1 MPIKKKRVSPRQK
14 MINLMYLV
22 LLAMLA
28 LNVSS
33 DVLNGF
39 SLVADGLKKS
49 TENASKSNMGIY
61 STFDQQMKSNPA
73 KVKEW
78 YEKAQYVRGMSDSL
92 YNLAEELK
100 EAIVRKSDGKDADV
114 NNIQNR
120 EDLEASTQVMLAPG
134 TGRGKELYNAINS
147 YRERIV
153 RMVTDKE
160 KKEIIASNLATEV
173 PTKAKILGK
182 NWQEYSFENMP
193 TAAAVTLLTKLQND
207 VRYAEGE
214 VLHNLI
220 SNVDVKDIRVNQLNA
235 YVIPN
240 AVTVVQG
247 GRFSAQIIMA
257 AVDTTR
263 RPTIYIGGR
272 QIQSDKGYYETVC
285 SKTGDFTF
293 SGYIEMLN
301 GSGEKVRRDFSQKYS
316 VVAPSATVSADIMNV
331 LYAGYDNPMSVSVPG
346 IPSSKL
352 RVSMTGGSFEQKG
365 EGKYNARPT
374 TPGTEAVVTVAAE
387 SEGRMQEMGKF
398 TFRVRK
404 LPDPTAYIA
413 YAAEGGGQDHFRG
426 GALSKQILM
435 GTDGIG
441 ASIDD
446 GLLNIAFRV
455 NSFQTV
461 FYDAMGNAVPYKS
474 NGANFSDQQKSQM
487 RGLARNKR
495 FYVTDIHATG
505 PDGIERTLNGAM
517 EVIIK

>member
-1 MPIKKKRVSPRQK
+1 MPIKKKRISPRQK
-14 MINLMYLV
+14 MINLMYVV
-22 LLAMLA
+22 LMAMLA

-49 TENASKSNMGIY
+49 TENATKVNNGIY
-61 STFDQQMKSNPA
+61 STFEQQMKNNPA

-78 YEKAQYVRGMSDSL
+78 YDKAQYVRSISDSL
-92 YNLAEELK
+92 YNFAEELK
-100 EAIVRKSDGKDADV
+100 EAIVRESDGKNGKVDD
-114 NNIQNR
+114 IRNR

-134 TGRGKELYNAINS
+134 KGRGQELYNAINR

-153 RMVTDKE
+153 SMVTDQE
-160 KKEIIASNLATEV
+160 KRDIITSNLSTEV
-173 PTKAKILGK
+173 PPKASNLGK

-214 VLHNLI
+214 VLHNLV
-220 SNVDVKDIRVNQLNA
+220 SNIDVKDIRVNQLNA

-240 AVTVVQG
+240 AQTIVQG

-272 QIQSDKGYYETVC
+272 EIQSDRGYYETVC

-352 RVSMTGGSFEQKG
+352 RVSMTGGNLEQKG
-365 EGKYNARPT
+365 EGKFIARPS
-374 TPGTEAVVTVAAE
+374 TPGTEAVFTVSAE

-404 LPDPTAYIA
+404 LPDPTAFIA
-413 YAAEGGGQDHFRG
+413 YAAEGGETHFTG
-426 GALSKQILM
+426 GGLSKQILM
-435 GTDGIG
+435 GTEGIG
-441 ASIDD
+441 AAIDD
-446 GLLNIAFRV
+446 GLLNISFRV
-455 NSFQTV
+455 NNFEIV
-461 FYDAMGNAVPYKS
+461 FFDAMGNAVPFQS
-474 NGANFSDQQKSQM
+474 SGASFSDQQKAQM
-487 RGLARNKR
+487 RGLARGKR
-495 FYVTDIHATG
+495 FYIREIHATG

>member
-1 MPIKKKRVSPRQK
+1 

-49 TENASKSNMGIY
+49 TENASKVNMGIY
-61 STFDQQMKSNPA
+61 STFDQQMKNNPA

-78 YEKAQYVRGMSDSL
+78 YEKAKYVRGMSDSL

-100 EAIVRKSDGKDADV
+100 EAIVRKSDGKEADV
-114 NNIQNR
+114 NNIRNR

-134 TGRGKELYNAINS
+134 TGRGKELYEAINR

-160 KKEIIASNLATEV
+160 KKDIITSNLSTEV
-173 PTKAKILGK
+173 PMQAKVLGK

-207 VRYAEGE
+207 VRTAEGE
-214 VLHNLI
+214 VLHTLI
-220 SNVDVKDIRVNQLNA
+220 SNIDIKDLRVNEINA

-240 AVTVVQG
+240 SQTVVQG
-247 GRFSAQIIMA
+247 GRFSAQILMA

-263 RPTIYIGGR
+263 RPTIYIGGKE
-272 QIQSDKGYYETVC
+272 IQNDKGYYETVC
-285 SKTGDFTF
+285 TKTGDFTF

-301 GSGEKVRRDFSQKYS
+301 GSGEKIRRDFTQKYS

-374 TPGTEAVVTVAAE
+374 TPGTEAVITVSAE
-387 SEGRMQEMGKF
+387 SEGRMQAMGKF

-404 LPDPTAYIA
+404 LPDPTAFIA
-413 YAAEGGGQDHFRG
+413 YAAEGGEERFRG
-426 GALSKQILM
+426 GSLSKQILM
-435 GTDGIG
+435 STDGIG
-441 ASIDD
+441 AAIDD

-455 NSFQTV
+455 NSFEIV
-461 FYDAMGNAVPYKS
+461 FFDAMGNAVPYQS
-474 NGANFSDQQKSQM
+474 NGAKFSDQQKAQM

-495 FYVTDIHATG
+495 FYIRDIHATG
-505 PDGIERTLNGAM
+505 PDGIERTLVGAM

>member
-1 MPIKKKRVSPRQK
+1 MPIKKKRISPRQK

-39 SLVADGLKKS
+39 SLVSEGLMKS
-49 TENASKSNMGIY
+49 TQNATKVNAGIY
-61 STFDQQMKSNPA
+61 STFDQQMKNNPA

-78 YEKAQYVRGMSDSL
+78 YDKAQYVRGMSDSL

-100 EAIVRKSDGKDADV
+100 EAIVFKSDGKDADI
-114 NNIQNR
+114 NAIKNR

-134 TGRGKELYNAINS
+134 TGRGKELYDAINR
-147 YRERIV
+147 YRDRIL

-160 KKEIIASNLATEV
+160 RRDIITSNFDTEV
-173 PTKAKILGK
+173 PAKAKVLGK
-182 NWQEYSFENMP
+182 NWQEFMFENMP

-214 VLHNLI
+214 VLHNLV
-220 SNVDVKDIRVNQLNA
+220 SNIDVKDIRVNQLNA

-240 AVTVVQG
+240 AQTIVQG

-257 AVDTTR
+257 AIDTTR

-272 QIQSDKGYYETVC
+272 EIKSDKGYYETIC

-293 SGYIEMLN
+293 NGYIEMLN
-301 GSGEKVRRDFSQKYS
+301 GTGEKVRRDFSQKYT

-346 IPSSKL
+346 ISSSKL
-352 RVSMTGGSFEQKG
+352 RVSMTGGTFEQKG

-404 LPDPTAYIA
+404 LPDPTAFIA
-413 YAAEGGGQDHFRG
+413 FQTEGGEDHFTG
-426 GALSKQILM
+426 GSLSKQILM
-435 GTDGIG
+435 GTEGIG
-441 ASIDD
+441 AAIDD

-455 NSFQTV
+455 NSFEIV
-461 FYDAMGNAVPYKS
+461 FFDAMGNAVPYQS
-474 NGANFSDQQKSQM
+474 NGAKFSDQQKAQM

-495 FYVTDIHATG
+495 FYIRDIHATG

>member
-1 MPIKKKRVSPRQK
+1 MPIKKKRISPRQK

-49 TENASKSNMGIY
+49 TENASKVNQGIY
-61 STFDQQMKSNPA
+61 STFDQQMKDNPA

-114 NNIQNR
+114 NNIHNR

-134 TGRGKELYNAINS
+134 TGRGEELYKAINS
-147 YRERIV
+147 YRDRIV

-160 KKEIIASNLATEV
+160 KKEIITSNLDTEV
-173 PTKAKILGK
+173 PTQAKVLGK

-240 AVTVVQG
+240 AQTVVQG

-263 RPTIYIGGR
+263 RPTIYIGGK

-346 IPSSKL
+346 VPSSKL
-352 RVSMTGGSFEQKG
+352 RVSMTGGNLEQKG
-365 EGKYNARPT
+365 EGKYIARPT
-374 TPGTEAVVTVAAE
+374 TPDTEAVFTVAAE

-413 YAAEGGGQDHFRG
+413 YAAEGGGENRFRG
-426 GALSKQILM
+426 GGLTKQVLM
-435 GTDGIG
+435 STNGIG
-441 ASIDD
+441 AAIDD

-461 FYDAMGNAVPYKS
+461 FYDAMGNAVPYQS
-474 NGANFSDQQKSQM
+474 NGANFSDQQKAQM

-505 PDGIERTLNGAM
+505 PDGIERTLNGVM

>member
-1 MPIKKKRVSPRQK
+1 
-14 MINLMYLV
+14 
-22 LLAMLA
+22 
-28 LNVSS
+28 
-33 DVLNGF
+33 
-39 SLVADGLKKS
+39 
-49 TENASKSNMGIY
+49 
-61 STFDQQMKSNPA
+61 
-73 KVKEW
+73 
-78 YEKAQYVRGMSDSL
+78 
-92 YNLAEELK
+92 
-100 EAIVRKSDGKDADV
+100 
-114 NNIQNR
+114 
-120 EDLEASTQVMLAPG
+120 
-134 TGRGKELYNAINS
+134 
-147 YRERIV
+147 
-153 RMVTDKE
+153 
-160 KKEIIASNLATEV
+160 
-173 PTKAKILGK
+173 
-182 NWQEYSFENMP
+182 MP

-220 SNVDVKDIRVNQLNA
+220 GNVDVKDIRVNQLNA

-240 AVTVVQG
+240 AQTIVQG

-272 QIQSDKGYYETVC
+272 EIQSDKGYYETVC

-301 GSGEKVRRDFSQKYS
+301 GSGEKVRRDFTQKYS

-352 RVSMTGGSFEQKG
+352 RVSMTGGNLEQKG
-365 EGKYNARPT
+365 DGKYIARPT
-374 TPGTEAVVTVAAE
+374 TPGTEAVFTVSAE
-387 SEGRMQEMGKF
+387 SEGRQQEMGNF

-413 YAAEGGGQDHFRG
+413 YATEGGEEHFTG
-426 GALSKQILM
+426 GGLSKQTLM
-435 GTDGIG
+435 STDGIG
-441 ASIDD
+441 AAIDD

-455 NSFQTV
+455 NSFEIV
-461 FYDAMGNAVPYKS
+461 FFDAMGNAVPYQS
-474 NGANFSDQQKSQM
+474 NGAKFSDQQKAQM

-495 FYVTDIHATG
+495 FYIREIHATG

-517 EVIIK
+517 EIIIK

>member
-1 MPIKKKRVSPRQK
+1 MAIKKRPVSPRQK
-14 MINLMYLV
+14 MINLMYVV
-22 LLAMLA
+22 LMAMLA
-28 LNVSS
+28 LNVSNE
-33 DVLNGF
+33 VLNGF
-39 SLVADGLKKS
+39 SIVEESLKRT
-49 TENASKSNMGIY
+49 TENAAKENLAIY
-61 STFDQQMKSNPA
+61 DDFDQQMKANPL

-100 EAIVRKSDGKDADV
+100 EAIVREADGKDADI
-114 NNIQNR
+114 NNIRNR

-134 TGRGKELYNAINS
+134 IGRGKELYDAINS
-147 YRERIV
+147 YRERV
-153 RMVTDKE
+153 VLMVTDKE
-160 KKEIIASNLATEV
+160 KREVITSNLDTEV
-173 PTKAKILGK
+173 PSKAKVLGK
-182 NWQEYSFENMP
+182 NWQEYAFENMP

-240 AVTVVQG
+240 AQTIVQG

-263 RPTIYIGGR
+263 RPTIYIGGKE
-272 QIQSDKGYYETVC
+272 IQSDKGYYETIC

-293 SGYIEMLN
+293 NGYIEMLN

-374 TPGTEAVVTVAAE
+374 TPGTEAVITVSAE
-387 SEGRMQEMGKF
+387 SEGRHQEMGKF

-413 YAAEGGGQDHFRG
+413 YTADGGGENHFKG
-426 GALSKQILM
+426 GSISKQILM
-435 GTDGIG
+435 GTEGIG
-441 ASIDD
+441 AAIDD

-455 NSFQTV
+455 NSFETV

-474 NGANFSDQQKSQM
+474 NGAKFSDQQKAQM

-495 FYVTDIHATG
+495 FYITDIHATG
-505 PDGIERTLNGAM
+505 PDGIERTLDGAM
-517 EVIIK
+517 QVIIK

>member
-1 MPIKKKRVSPRQK
+1 MPIKKKRISPRQK

-39 SLVADGLKKS
+39 SLVSEGLMKS
-49 TENASKSNMGIY
+49 TQNATKVNAGIY
-61 STFDQQMKSNPA
+61 STFDQQMKNNPA

-78 YEKAQYVRGMSDSL
+78 YDKAQYVRGMSDSL

-100 EAIVRKSDGKDADV
+100 EAIVFKSDGKDADI
-114 NNIQNR
+114 NAIKNR

-134 TGRGKELYNAINS
+134 TGRGKELYDAINR
-147 YRERIV
+147 YRDRIL

-160 KKEIIASNLATEV
+160 RRDIITSNFDTEV
-173 PTKAKILGK
+173 PAKAKVLGK
-182 NWQEYSFENMP
+182 NWQEFMFENMP

-214 VLHNLI
+214 VLHNLV
-220 SNVDVKDIRVNQLNA
+220 SNIDVKDIRVNQLNA

-240 AVTVVQG
+240 AQTIVQG

-257 AVDTTR
+257 AIDTTR

-272 QIQSDKGYYETVC
+272 EIKSDKGYYETIC

-293 SGYIEMLN
+293 NGYIEMLN
-301 GSGEKVRRDFSQKYS
+301 GSGEKVRRDFSQKYT

-346 IPSSKL
+346 ISSSKL
-352 RVSMTGGSFEQKG
+352 RVSMTGGTFEQKG

-404 LPDPTAYIA
+404 LPDPTAFIA
-413 YAAEGGGQDHFRG
+413 FQTEGGEDHFTG
-426 GALSKQILM
+426 GSLSKQILM
-435 GTDGIG
+435 GTEGIG
-441 ASIDD
+441 AAIDD

-455 NSFQTV
+455 NSFEIV
-461 FYDAMGNAVPYKS
+461 FFDAMGNAVPYQS
-474 NGANFSDQQKSQM
+474 NGAKFSDQQKAQM

-495 FYVTDIHATG
+495 FYIRDIHATG